1 VNVIEVE
8 SVDSVGIYTGDGVD
22 SEVVGAAKV
31 TEVSMTYCRVPSL
44 FVFIYRTIK
53 EQVLPCIG
61 GMKTITCKIIF
72 SVNFNGY
79 CLKITFAC
87 TMSFETLDDLTF
99 F

>member
-1 VNVIEVE
+1 MNVIEVE

-31 TEVSMTYCRVPSL
+31 TEVSMTYCRFLSL

-53 EQVLPCIG
+53 EQVLSCIG

-72 SVNFNGY
+72 F
-79 CLKITFAC
+79 LLILMA
-87 TMSFETLDDLTF
+87 TL
-99 F
+99 